1 MKNQA
6 KSGGRYCEAK
16 AGSSRANVRIDLS
29 AAKKETSKLGHWAAA
44 RSALGER
51 KSIASRVLLAPKTYK
66 PKDRG
71 THASD
76 RLSLNAI
83 SDEFLQK
90 LAQAI
95 LKQAILKKAI
105 SDIIANESFIDDGPI
120 VAASEKTR
128 AALTASAF
136 ATGARGRALLRGRE
150 HLETLLADAGGTFS
164 QEQVQTALSGIS
176 RQAIDKRVREG
187 SLLSVPGPNGV
198 RRFPVCQFLAD
209 GSLVKGMKELQ
220 AALPVR
226 GPWSAFLFLMQ
237 PHADLG
243 GRTPLDVLKDGDLAL
258 VIAAAE
264 RLGAQG
270 S

>member
-1 MKNQA
+1 M
-6 KSGGRYCEAK
+6 
-16 AGSSRANVRIDLS
+16 S
-29 AAKKETSKLGHWAAA
+29 ATNKETRKQGQYTIAAGT
-44 RSALGER
+44 LVER
-51 KSIASRVLLAPKTYK
+51 KSATFTVLSDPKPNKHKGRVKLDGKKRWYKTTS
-66 PKDRG
+66 G
-71 THASD
+71 QS
-76 RLSLNAI
+76 
-83 SDEFLQK
+83 
-90 LAQAI
+90 
-95 LKQAILKKAI
+95 LKQLVHEIVL
-105 SDIIANESFIDDGPI
+105 SEFSIIGEPI
-120 VAASEKTR
+120 VAETEKPR
-128 AALTASAF
+128 AALTAATF

-164 QEQVQTALSGIS
+164 QEQVQTILYGIS

-187 SLLSVPGPNGV
+187 SLLSVPGPNGA
-198 RRFPVCQFLAD
+198 RRYPVCQFLAD
-209 GSLVKGMKELQ
+209 GSLVKGMKEIQ

-243 GRTPLDVLKDGDLAL
+243 GRTPLEVLKDGELAF